1 MISSELEEIVTYSD
15 RVIVMRDRAQV
26 AELAGSAVDLTAI
39 LRAIAAEAAP
49 APVPEPA

>member
-26 AELAGSAVDLTAI
+26 AELADGAIDVTAI
-39 LRAIAAEAAP
+39 LRAIAAEVAP
-49 APVPEPA
+49 ASVTEPA